1 MIGNTYVSCDVRACG
16 ACMLSSISRYVISL
30 VSQSR
35 CMHIHG
41 LLGICMFFNLFM
53 KVIICMHVHEYL
65 LLCFE
70 KNINERWWYLLNDH
84 PYFVSYIGISS
95 IACKGRERTGRQH
108 QLWPCSI
115 YVLYGYFLFC
125 VIFLGVIVNKC
136 LDIEYSDNKEDR
148 HGISTYKKT
157 QSLPNKKL
165 YNARVL

>member
-1 MIGNTYVSCDVRACG
+1 MSHVTYVLVVHACFHQSQDMSSALSLKADACIYTDYWVHACFLICLWRWSY
-16 ACMLSSISRYVISL
+16 ACMYMSIS
-30 VSQSR
+30 
-35 CMHIHG
+35 
-41 LLGICMFFNLFM
+41 
-53 KVIICMHVHEYL
+53 